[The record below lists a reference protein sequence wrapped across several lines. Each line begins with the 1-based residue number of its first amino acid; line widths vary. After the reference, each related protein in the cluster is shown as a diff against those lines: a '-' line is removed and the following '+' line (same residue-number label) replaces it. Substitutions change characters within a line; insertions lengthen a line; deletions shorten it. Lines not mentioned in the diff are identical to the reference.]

1 MKIIIINGPNL
12 NLLSRRNKSHYGD
25 LSLNGIINL
34 VKSHFP
40 DVTFDFFQSNS
51 EFEIIE
57 KIHHA
62 PDSHNGLIIN
72 TGGFSHSSI
81 AIRDALEICNIPK
94 IEVHLSNLSS
104 RENFRKTSITASVC
118 DGYISGFKHISYMT
132 AVYTLLKI
140 ITEKTGNIS

>member
-1 MKIIIINGPNL
+1 MNIIIINGPNL

-25 LSLNGIINL
+25 LSLNDIINL

-40 DVTFDFFQSNS
+40 DITFDFFQSNS

-57 KIHHA
+57 KIQHA
-62 PDSHNGLIIN
+62 PNSHDGLIIN
-72 TGGFSHSSI
+72 PGGFSHSSI

-94 IEVHLSNLSS
+94 IEVHLSNLSL

-118 DGYISGFKHISYMT
+118 DGYISGFKHISYIT
-132 AVYTLLKI
+132 AVYTLSKI
-140 ITEKTGNIS
+140 ITEKAGNIS